1 MIDHQHHGTSDFFNA
16 PRRSS
21 SRRRAFTILELLIV
35 IAILLAIGGIVLINV
50 LGAQDRADIGVTQVQ
65 MQTLSNAMKQF
76 RVDMKR
82 YPSEEEGVA
91 VLWSS
96 SALEDEE
103 AASAWG
109 GPYLEKP
116 VAKDQWGNE
125 WVYRNPSD
133 TEGLPYDLVSNGPD
147 GEEDSDDDISIHDGM
162 MGEDGDMDDD
172 FADFAN
178 TTDGGS

>member
-1 MIDHQHHGTSDFFNA
+1 MTSDPHPHTVN
-16 PRRSS
+16 PSSTPGRRRI
-21 SRRRAFTILELLIV
+21 RRRAFTILELLIV

-65 MQTLSNAMKQF
+65 MQALVDGMKQF

-82 YPSEEEGVA
+82 YPSEDEGVA

-96 SALEDEE
+96 SALDDEE
-103 AASAWG
+103 ASGSWG

-116 VAKDQWGNE
+116 VAKDQWGNP
-125 WVYRNPSD
+125 WVYRNPSE

-147 GEEDSDDDISIHDGM
+147 GEEDNDDDISIHDDM
-162 MGEDGDMDDD
+162 MGEDGEMGDD
-172 FADFAN
+172 FSDFASPS
-178 TTDGGS
+178 DGGG

>member
-1 MIDHQHHGTSDFFNA
+1 MTNDQHSRTVNTLSTFG
-16 PRRSS
+16 RRRF
-21 SRRRAFTILELLIV
+21 RRRAFTILELLIV

-65 MQTLSNAMKQF
+65 MQALVDAMKQF

-82 YPSEEEGVA
+82 YPSEDEGVA

-96 SALEDEE
+96 SALDDEE
-103 AASAWG
+103 AGSAWG

-116 VAKDQWGNE
+116 VAQDQWGNA
-125 WVYRNPSD
+125 WVYRNPSE

-147 GEEDSDDDISIHDGM
+147 GEEDSDDDISIHDDM
-162 MGEDGDMDDD
+162 MGEDGEMGDD
-172 FADFAN
+172 FSDFASPS
-178 TTDGGS
+178 DGAG